1 MNDLHIEYETGLSF
15 SDVIKK
21 IPRIT
26 KENEVYHDGSI
37 IFLRLQNK
45 ERMLGELFY
54 DEQSNH
60 YCYDPKFDRE
70 LHQTVGDTLRDE
82 YQTQHKN
89 MERLIERISEN
100 ILLNPNINFLKTFT
114 EKEYFFNFGER
125 HFPDGIDKYVKVL
138 AYNHQEA
145 IDLML
150 KSHYADNYFESYN
163 KKNFIEKYEIDKHHC
178 IDVFSQNDKNFIL
191 MSKNEYGYDEKVIL
205 DRNEVYDLA
214 YTIFVEDGDEGSE
227 VTEVSRV
234 NLESGGDSEALNML
248 REYSDYEV
256 EEVGQNWNTLT
267 TDKQFD
273 IKVLDAKEME
283 DMDEDELL
291 FTLNE
296 SNYKVLK
303 YENEFK
309 VEGRNE
315 RFNTLRKLS
324 LGLDEEAEILLNNR
338 VDDNIN
344 RDR

>member
-1 MNDLHIEYETGLSF
+1 L
-15 SDVIKK
+15 
-21 IPRIT
+21 
-26 KENEVYHDGSI
+26 
-37 IFLRLQNK
+37 
-45 ERMLGELFY
+45 
-54 DEQSNH
+54 
-60 YCYDPKFDRE
+60 
-70 LHQTVGDTLRDE
+70 
-82 YQTQHKN
+82 
-89 MERLIERISEN
+89 
-100 ILLNPNINFLKTFT
+100 
-114 EKEYFFNFGER
+114 
-125 HFPDGIDKYVKVL
+125 
-138 AYNHQEA
+138 
-145 IDLML
+145 
-150 KSHYADNYFESYN
+150 
-163 KKNFIEKYEIDKHHC
+163 
-178 IDVFSQNDKNFIL
+178 
-191 MSKNEYGYDEKVIL
+191 SKNEYGYDEKVIL

-214 YTIFVEDGDEGSE
+214 YAIFVEDGDEGSE

-273 IKVLDAKEME
+273 IEVLDAKEME